1 MTPKSMKSIKL
12 YPAFSAEGK
21 GILYN
26 LMFPYLYLRYS
37 PGENASGAVVHCLQG
52 SGGGEAPARSA
63 LLLVLHRG
71 DRSVLP
77 PVDVVGERGDV
88 GGRQVLGTTLGHVG
102 AGVVELGAGL
112 VAVHESGELVVQQI
126 SKLVHGH
133 VVTFVALVS
142 QPVVLLNLCFVLH
155 PDFHPSNKNMW
166 QLNLTTNITKSY
178 NKKC

>member
-1 MTPKSMKSIKL
+1 MKSIKL

-26 LMFPYLYLRYS
+26 LMFLYLSLRFS

-52 SGGGEAPARSA
+52 SGGGKAPARSA
-63 LLLVLHRG
+63 MTLVLHWG
-71 DRSVLP
+71 DCSALP

-88 GGRQVLGTTLGHVG
+88 GRRQILGTTLGHVG

-126 SKLVHGH
+126 SELVQGH

-155 PDFHPSNKNMW
+155 PDLHPSNM
-166 QLNLTTNITKSY
+166 SRY
-178 NKKC
+178 